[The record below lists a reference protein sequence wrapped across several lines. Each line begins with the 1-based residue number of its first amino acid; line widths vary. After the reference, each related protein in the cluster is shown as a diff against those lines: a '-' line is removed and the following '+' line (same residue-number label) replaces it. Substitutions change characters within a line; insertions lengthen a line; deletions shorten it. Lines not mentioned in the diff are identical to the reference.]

1 MHTTSSPRQLSR
13 ALPLSRLT
21 RSHFDIIVPRLNAI
35 PEQIKVD
42 SIVSENST
50 STVDL
55 DALASLAK
63 QRGFIF
69 QSSEIYG
76 GISST
81 WDYGPLGVELKRNIK
96 DAWWRT
102 FVWERDDMVGL
113 DSSIL
118 MNPEVWRASGHVDS
132 FTDPLV
138 DCRVCR
144 QRWREDQ
151 LEERKCPA
159 IAAANS
165 PRRATST

>member
-1 MHTTSSPRQLSR
+1 M
-13 ALPLSRLT
+13 
-21 RSHFDIIVPRLNAI
+21 
-35 PEQIKVD
+35 
-42 SIVSENST
+42 SETST

-63 QRGFIF
+63 RRGFIF

-138 DCRVCR
+138 DCRECR

-151 LEERKCPA
+151 LEERKCPDCGGELTEA
-159 IAAANS
+159 RNFNLMFKTFIG
-165 PRRATST
+165 P